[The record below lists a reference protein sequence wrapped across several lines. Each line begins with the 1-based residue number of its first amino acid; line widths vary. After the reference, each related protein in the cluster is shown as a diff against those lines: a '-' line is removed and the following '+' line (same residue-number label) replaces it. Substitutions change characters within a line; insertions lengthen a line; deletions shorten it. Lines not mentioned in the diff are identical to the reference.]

1 MTFQILV
8 SIPVIRRA
16 HFLGI
21 VLDILAC
28 VDRIGG
34 ILERSTFY
42 ATKRFRGQSLARLQF
57 LEEIVRINANRRTVG
72 IRPNRYLAADD
83 KVPL

>member
-28 VDRIGG
+28 VDRNQA
-34 ILERSTFY
+34 LRE
-42 ATKRFRGQSLARLQF
+42 QF
-57 LEEIVRINANRRTVG
+57 Q
-72 IRPNRYLAADD
+72 
-83 KVPL
+83 